1 LNNQI
6 RTYDG
11 FLFGNGLSLNFIS
24 QLQPKIPTD
33 KQYLL
38 QIDDFLI
45 AFLNGQLSPREEN
58 RIFKLFYKN
67 KDTANLDNF
76 NKLKEA
82 FTQFYKAH
90 DADIEFWFGFDLL
103 KQVNTLDY
111 DFPTMKSFFPF
122 MYNIWH
128 EIRQEYLIYLNLN
141 KCFENFEKSIRSY
154 LDRDARIFT
163 TNFDRLFEGLS
174 PTHIHGIFV
183 KDLRK
188 AEELIFTYIS
198 KESFYYK
205 CLWGWNGIGKLHE
218 IYRIQEI
225 PGYEKYF
232 DFNFFF
238 DNNIHMNNLLIYG
251 IGFQTSGYEKKLSES
266 MSKYK
271 NPSVG
276 GIVDEHIL
284 IRLKGMQNQD
294 QLKRITFAYY
304 SDCDFRHYEYLSN
317 YFELQ

>member
-1 LNNQI
+1 LNERDGQILNNQI

-122 MYNIWH
+122 MY
-128 EIRQEYLIYLNLN
+128 
-141 KCFENFEKSIRSY
+141 
-154 LDRDARIFT
+154 RIF
-163 TNFDRLFEGLS
+163 NLFK
-174 PTHIHGIFV
+174 P
-183 KDLRK
+183 
-188 AEELIFTYIS
+188 
-198 KESFYYK
+198 
-205 CLWGWNGIGKLHE
+205 
-218 IYRIQEI
+218 
-225 PGYEKYF
+225 
-232 DFNFFF
+232 
-238 DNNIHMNNLLIYG
+238 
-251 IGFQTSGYEKKLSES
+251 
-266 MSKYK
+266 
-271 NPSVG
+271 
-276 GIVDEHIL
+276 
-284 IRLKGMQNQD
+284 
-294 QLKRITFAYY
+294 
-304 SDCDFRHYEYLSN
+304 
-317 YFELQ
+317 